1 MFSNLVLHFTR
12 HQLVLLTV
20 IKDVLAVNYS
30 YANILALK
38 LSIFFVW
45 GARGVQIVVDTA
57 SPVGHTHVTGQMPVN

>member
-20 IKDVLAVNYS
+20 IKDVLAVNSS
-30 YANILALK
+30 YALALK
-38 LSIFFVW
+38 LSIFLFG

-57 SPVGHTHVTGQMPVN
+57 SPADHAHVTGQMPVN